1 MGHKNFCRDE
11 GESSLSSGDGNFYTK
26 FRNEIAA
33 GGATD
38 EKQSQNSKATT
49 ATTAIIVVGL
59 LAWLGIKNP
68 WSLVFV
74 AGLIVSVFLHEL
86 GHYLTARRSGMKVT
100 QFYMGMGPRIFSF
113 QRGEVEFGLRALPV
127 GAFVRIVGMNNLDDC
142 DPEDEPRTYRQQSY
156 PKRMLVITAG
166 SLMHLLIAVVL
177 FVGIYATAG
186 RFGDTGN
193 LLIVG
198 SPAIDS
204 PAEKI
209 GLREG
214 DQILAINETAVNSR
228 YELIVAIVANKP
240 GDSVDV
246 KFSRDGQQIVEQAV
260 LATNPANPDVAF
272 LGVSSD
278 SYAYVRQNIFNAFG
292 YGLVDVV
299 KTARDSV
306 SGLFVVLNPANIV
319 SNVVADEP
327 DMMTRPTTVV
337 GASQVGGEIGR
348 SEGIKGV
355 LMLLASVN
363 IFVGVFNMLPLLPFD
378 GGHAAIATYERLRSR
393 RGKVYRAD
401 VGKMI
406 PVATTVVVLLVM
418 LMFAGLYLDI
428 TSPLG

>member
-38 EKQSQNSKATT
+38 EKQSQNNKATT
-49 ATTAIIVVGL
+49 ATTAIIVVAL

-113 QRGEVEFGLRALPV
+113 RRGEVEFGLRALPV

-142 DPEDEPRTYRQQSY
+142 DPKDEPRTYRQQSY

-193 LLIVG
+193 LLIVAP
-198 SPAIDS
+198 PAIDS

-246 KFSRDGQQIVEQAV
+246 KFLRDGQQIVEQAV
-260 LATNPANPDVAF
+260 LATNPANPEVAF

-299 KTARDSV
+299 KTAKDSV

-348 SEGIKGV
+348 SEGFKGV
-355 LMLLASVN
+355 LMLLAGVN

>member
-1 MGHKNFCRDE
+1 M
-11 GESSLSSGDGNFYTK
+11 SSSDGKFYTK

-38 EKQSQNSKATT
+38 TQQNQNNKLTSAVT
-49 ATTAIIVVGL
+49 ALIVFGL
-59 LAWLGIKNP
+59 LAWLGVKNP

-74 AGLIVSVFLHEL
+74 AGLIVSVFLHEV
-86 GHYLTARRSGMKVT
+86 GHFWTARRSGMKVT

-127 GAFVRIVGMNNLDDC
+127 GAFVRIVGMNNLDEC
-142 DPEDEPRTYRQQSY
+142 APEDEPRTYRHQSY

-166 SLMHLLIAVVL
+166 SLMHMIIAIVL
-177 FVGIYATAG
+177 FVGVYATAG
-186 RFGDTGN
+186 RFGDTGK
-193 LLIVG
+193 LLIYG
-198 SPAIDS
+198 APAVDS

-209 GLREG
+209 GLRNG
-214 DQILAINETAVNSR
+214 DQILTVGESKITSR
-228 YELIVAIVANKP
+228 RELILAIVANKP
-240 GDSVDV
+240 GDTVELR
-246 KFSRDGQQIVEQAV
+246 FLRDGQQQIEQVV
-260 LATNPANPDVAF
+260 LASNPANSELAF

-278 SYAYVRQNIFNAFG
+278 SYAYVQHNVFSAVGF
-292 YGLVDVV
+292 GLVDVV
-299 KTARDSV
+299 TTARDSV
-306 SGLFVVLNPANIV
+306 GGLFVVLNPSNIF

-327 DMMTRPTTVV
+327 DIMTRPTTVV
-337 GASQVGGEIGR
+337 GASQFGGEIGR

-393 RGKVYRAD
+393 RGRIYRAD

>member
-1 MGHKNFCRDE
+1 M
-11 GESSLSSGDGNFYTK
+11 SSSDGNFYTK

-38 EKQSQNSKATT
+38 TQQNQNNKLTSAVT
-49 ATTAIIVVGL
+49 ALIVFGL
-59 LAWLGIKNP
+59 LAWLGVKNP

-74 AGLIVSVFLHEL
+74 AGLIVSVFLHEV
-86 GHYLTARRSGMKVT
+86 GHFWTARRSGMKVT

-127 GAFVRIVGMNNLDDC
+127 GAFVRIVGMNNLDEC
-142 DPEDEPRTYRQQSY
+142 APEDEPRTYRHQSY

-166 SLMHLLIAVVL
+166 SLMHMIIAIVL
-177 FVGIYATAG
+177 FVGVYATAG
-186 RFGDTGN
+186 RFGDTGK
-193 LLIVG
+193 LLIYG
-198 SPAIDS
+198 APAVDS
-204 PAEKI
+204 PAERI
-209 GLREG
+209 GLRNG
-214 DQILAINETAVNSR
+214 DQILAVGESKITSR
-228 YELIVAIVANKP
+228 RELILAIVANKP
-240 GDSVDV
+240 GDTVELR
-246 KFSRDGQQIVEQAV
+246 FLRDGQQQIEQVV
-260 LATNPANPDVAF
+260 LASNPANSELAF

-278 SYAYVRQNIFNAFG
+278 SYAYVQHNVFSAVGF
-292 YGLVDVV
+292 GLVDVV
-299 KTARDSV
+299 TTARDSV
-306 SGLFVVLNPANIV
+306 GGLFVVLNPSNIF

-327 DMMTRPTTVV
+327 DIMTRPTTVV
-337 GASQVGGEIGR
+337 GASQFGGEIGR

-393 RGKVYRAD
+393 RGRVYRAD

-428 TSPLG
+428 PSPHV

>member
-1 MGHKNFCRDE
+1 M
-11 GESSLSSGDGNFYTK
+11 SSFYTK
-26 FRNEIAA
+26 FRDEIAA

-38 EKQSQNSKATT
+38 NQSEQKNNSATT
-49 ATTAIIVVGL
+49 FVTSAIVLGL
-59 LAWLGIKNP
+59 LVWLGVKNP

-74 AGLIVSVFLHEL
+74 SGLIVSVFLHEV
-86 GHYLTARRSGMKVT
+86 GHFVTARRSGMKVT
-100 QFYMGMGPRIFSF
+100 QFYMGMGPRVFSF

-127 GAFVRIVGMNNLDDC
+127 GAFVRIVGMNNLDEC
-142 DPEDEPRTYRQQSY
+142 DPQDEPRTYRQQSY

-166 SLMHLLIAVVL
+166 SLMHLLIAIVL
-177 FVGIYATAG
+177 FVGIYSTAG
-186 RFGDTGN
+186 RYGDTGE
-193 LLIVG
+193 LLIYG
-198 SPAIDS
+198 APAVDS

-214 DQILAINETAVNSR
+214 DQILAVDNQKIGSR
-228 YELIVAIVANKP
+228 RELINAIVANKP
-240 GDSVDV
+240 GDTVSVQYL
-246 KFSRDGQQIVEQAV
+246 REGQSQIEQVV
-260 LATNPANPDVAF
+260 LAANPANPQVAF
-272 LGVSSD
+272 LGVASD
-278 SYAYVRQNIFNAFG
+278 SYRYVRQNVFNSVRF
-292 YGLVDVV
+292 GLVDVAR
-299 KTARDSV
+299 TARDSV
-306 SGLFVVLNPANIV
+306 GGLFVVLNPKNIF

-348 SEGIKGV
+348 SDGLKGV
-355 LMLLASVN
+355 LILLATVN
-363 IFVGVFNMLPLLPFD
+363 IFVGIFNLVPLLPFD

>member
-1 MGHKNFCRDE
+1 M
-11 GESSLSSGDGNFYTK
+11 SSGDGNFYTK

-38 EKQSQNSKATT
+38 EKQSQNNKATT
-49 ATTAIIVVGL
+49 ATTAIIVVAL

-113 QRGEVEFGLRALPV
+113 RRGEVEFGLRALPV

-142 DPEDEPRTYRQQSY
+142 DPKDEPRTYRQQSY

-193 LLIVG
+193 LLIVAP
-198 SPAIDS
+198 PAIDS

-240 GDSVDV
+240 GESVDV
-246 KFSRDGQQIVEQAV
+246 KFLRDGQQIVEQAV
-260 LATNPANPDVAF
+260 LATNPANPEVAF

-299 KTARDSV
+299 KTAKDSV

-348 SEGIKGV
+348 SEGFKGV
-355 LMLLASVN
+355 LMLLAGVN

>member
-1 MGHKNFCRDE
+1 M
-11 GESSLSSGDGNFYTK
+11 SSRDGNFYTK

-33 GGATD
+33 GGAT
-38 EKQSQNSKATT
+38 EASQNQNNKFTT
-49 ATTAIIVVGL
+49 AATSIIVIGL
-59 LAWLGIKNP
+59 LTWLGVKNP

-74 AGLIVSVFLHEL
+74 SGLIVSVFLHEV
-86 GHYLTARRSGMKVT
+86 GHYWTARRSGMKVT

-113 QRGEVEFGLRALPV
+113 QRGETEVGLRALPV
-127 GAFVRIVGMNNLDDC
+127 GAFVRIVGMNNLDEC
-142 DPEDEPRTYRQQSY
+142 DPEDEPRTYRHQSY

-166 SLMHLLIAVVL
+166 SLMHMIIAIVL
-177 FVGIYATAG
+177 FVGVYATAG
-186 RFGDTGN
+186 RFGDTGK
-193 LLIVG
+193 LLIYG
-198 SPAIDS
+198 APAVDS

-209 GLREG
+209 GLRDG
-214 DQILAINETAVNSR
+214 DQILAVGDSKITSR
-228 YELIVAIVANKP
+228 RELILAILANKP
-240 GDSVDV
+240 GDTVEITI
-246 KFSRDGQQIVEQAV
+246 FRDGQKQIEQVV
-260 LATNPANPDVAF
+260 LANNPANPDLAF

-278 SYAYVRQNIFNAFG
+278 SYAYVRQNVLNALG
-292 YGLVDVV
+292 LGLVDVV
-299 KTARDSV
+299 TTARDSV
-306 SGLFVVLNPANIV
+306 GGLFVVLNPSNV
-319 SNVVADEP
+319 FSNVVADEP

-337 GASQVGGEIGR
+337 GASQFGGEIGR

-393 RGKVYRAD
+393 RGNVYRAD

-406 PVATTVVVLLVM
+406 PVATTVVVLLVT

>member
-1 MGHKNFCRDE
+1 M
-11 GESSLSSGDGNFYTK
+11 SSQDSNFYTK

-38 EKQSQNSKATT
+38 EKQNKNNKLT
-49 ATTAIIVVGL
+49 ALVTSIVVVGL
-59 LAWLGIKNP
+59 LAWLGVKNP

-74 AGLIVSVFLHEL
+74 AGLIVSVFLHEV
-86 GHYLTARRSGMKVT
+86 GHFLTARRSGMKVT
-100 QFYMGMGPRIFSF
+100 QFYMGMGPKVFSF

-142 DPEDEPRTYRQQSY
+142 APEDEPRTYRQQSY
-156 PKRMLVITAG
+156 PARMLVITAG
-166 SLMHLLIAVVL
+166 SLMHLIIAIVL
-177 FVGIYATAG
+177 FFGIYSTAG
-186 RFGDTGN
+186 RFGDTGE
-193 LLIVG
+193 LLIYG
-198 SPAIDS
+198 APAVDS

-209 GLREG
+209 GLRDG
-214 DQILAINETAVNSR
+214 DQILAVGESKITSR
-228 YELIVAIVANKP
+228 RELILAIVANQP
-240 GDSVDV
+240 GDTVEIRIL
-246 KFSRDGQQIVEQAV
+246 RDGQEQTKQVV
-260 LATNPANPDVAF
+260 LANNPANSDLAF

-278 SYAYVRQNIFNAFG
+278 SYAYVRQNVFNAVRL
-292 YGLVDVV
+292 GLVDAV
-299 KTARDSV
+299 KTVRDSV
-306 SGLFVVLNPANIV
+306 GGLFVVLNPANIF

-337 GASQVGGEIGR
+337 GASQFGGEIGR

-363 IFVGVFNMLPLLPFD
+363 IFVGVFNMVPLLPFD
-378 GGHAAIATYERLRSR
+378 GGHAAIATYERFRSR
-393 RGKVYRAD
+393 RGRVYRAD

>member
-1 MGHKNFCRDE
+1 M
-11 GESSLSSGDGNFYTK
+11 SSFYTK
-26 FRNEIAA
+26 FRDEIAA

-38 EKQSQNSKATT
+38 NQSEQKNNSATT
-49 ATTAIIVVGL
+49 FVTSAVVLGL
-59 LAWLGIKNP
+59 LIWLGVKNP

-74 AGLIVSVFLHEL
+74 VGLIVSVFLHEV
-86 GHYLTARRSGMKVT
+86 GHFVTARRSGMKVT
-100 QFYMGMGPRIFSF
+100 QFYMGMGPRVFSF

-127 GAFVRIVGMNNLDDC
+127 GAFVRIVGMNNLDEC
-142 DPEDEPRTYRQQSY
+142 DPQDEPRTYRQQSY

-166 SLMHLLIAVVL
+166 SLMHLLIAIVL
-177 FVGIYATAG
+177 FVGIYSTAG
-186 RFGDTGN
+186 RYGDTGE
-193 LLIVG
+193 LLIYG
-198 SPAIDS
+198 APAVDS

-214 DQILAINETAVNSR
+214 DQILAVDNQKIGSR
-228 YELIVAIVANKP
+228 RELIIAIVANKP
-240 GDSVDV
+240 GDTVSVQYL
-246 KFSRDGQQIVEQAV
+246 REGQSQIEQVV
-260 LATNPANPDVAF
+260 LAANPANPEVAF
-272 LGVSSD
+272 LGVASD
-278 SYAYVRQNIFNAFG
+278 SYRYVRQNVFNSVRF
-292 YGLVDVV
+292 GLVDVAR
-299 KTARDSV
+299 TARDSV
-306 SGLFVVLNPANIV
+306 GGLFVVLNPKNIF

-348 SEGIKGV
+348 SDGLKGV
-355 LMLLASVN
+355 LILLATVN
-363 IFVGVFNMLPLLPFD
+363 IFVGIFNLVPLLPFD

>member
-1 MGHKNFCRDE
+1 M
-11 GESSLSSGDGNFYTK
+11 SSFYTK
-26 FRNEIAA
+26 FRDEIAA

-38 EKQSQNSKATT
+38 NQSEQKNNSATT
-49 ATTAIIVVGL
+49 FVTSAVVLGL
-59 LAWLGIKNP
+59 LVWLGVKNP

-74 AGLIVSVFLHEL
+74 VGLIVSVFLHEV
-86 GHYLTARRSGMKVT
+86 GHFVTARRSGMKVT
-100 QFYMGMGPRIFSF
+100 QFYMGMGPRVFSF

-127 GAFVRIVGMNNLDDC
+127 GAFVRIVGMNNLDEC
-142 DPEDEPRTYRQQSY
+142 DPQDEPRTYRQQSY

-166 SLMHLLIAVVL
+166 SLMHLLIAIVL
-177 FVGIYATAG
+177 FIGIYSTAG
-186 RFGDTGN
+186 RYGDTGE
-193 LLIVG
+193 LLIYG
-198 SPAIDS
+198 APAVDS

-214 DQILAINETAVNSR
+214 DQILAVDNQKIGSR
-228 YELIVAIVANKP
+228 RELINAIVANKP
-240 GDSVDV
+240 GDTVSVQYL
-246 KFSRDGQQIVEQAV
+246 REGQSQIEQVV
-260 LATNPANPDVAF
+260 LAANPANPQVAF
-272 LGVSSD
+272 LGVASD
-278 SYAYVRQNIFNAFG
+278 SYRYVRQNVFNSVRF
-292 YGLVDVV
+292 GLVDVAR
-299 KTARDSV
+299 TARDSV
-306 SGLFVVLNPANIV
+306 GGLFVVLNPKNIF

-348 SEGIKGV
+348 SDGLKGV
-355 LMLLASVN
+355 LILLATVN
-363 IFVGVFNMLPLLPFD
+363 IFVGIFNLVPLLPFD

>member
-1 MGHKNFCRDE
+1 M
-11 GESSLSSGDGNFYTK
+11 SSFYTK
-26 FRNEIAA
+26 FRDEIAA

-38 EKQSQNSKATT
+38 NQSEQKNNSATT
-49 ATTAIIVVGL
+49 FVTSAVVLGL
-59 LAWLGIKNP
+59 LIWLGVKNP

-74 AGLIVSVFLHEL
+74 VGLIVSVFLHEV
-86 GHYLTARRSGMKVT
+86 GHFVTARRSGMKVT
-100 QFYMGMGPRIFSF
+100 QFYMGMGPRVFSL

-127 GAFVRIVGMNNLDDC
+127 GAFVRIVGMNNLDEC
-142 DPEDEPRTYRQQSY
+142 DPQDEPRTYRQQSY
-156 PKRMLVITAG
+156 PKRLLVITAG
-166 SLMHLLIAVVL
+166 SLMHLLIAIVL
-177 FVGIYATAG
+177 FVGIYSTAG
-186 RFGDTGN
+186 RYGDTGE
-193 LLIVG
+193 LLIYG
-198 SPAIDS
+198 APAVDS

-214 DQILAINETAVNSR
+214 DQILAVDNQKIGSR
-228 YELIVAIVANKP
+228 RELINAIVANKP
-240 GDSVDV
+240 GDTVSVQYL
-246 KFSRDGQQIVEQAV
+246 REGQSQIEQVV
-260 LATNPANPDVAF
+260 LAANPANPQVAF
-272 LGVSSD
+272 LGVASD
-278 SYAYVRQNIFNAFG
+278 SYRYVRQNVFNSVRF
-292 YGLVDVV
+292 GLVDVAR
-299 KTARDSV
+299 TARDSV
-306 SGLFVVLNPANIV
+306 GGLFVVLNPKNIF

-348 SEGIKGV
+348 SDGLKGV
-355 LMLLASVN
+355 LILLATVN
-363 IFVGVFNMLPLLPFD
+363 IFVGIFNLVPLLPFD

>member
-1 MGHKNFCRDE
+1 M
-11 GESSLSSGDGNFYTK
+11 SSFYTK
-26 FRNEIAA
+26 FRDEIAA

-38 EKQSQNSKATT
+38 NQSEQKNNSATT
-49 ATTAIIVVGL
+49 FVTSAVVLGL
-59 LAWLGIKNP
+59 LVWLGVKNP

-74 AGLIVSVFLHEL
+74 VGLIVSVFLHEV
-86 GHYLTARRSGMKVT
+86 GHFVTARRSGMKVT
-100 QFYMGMGPRIFSF
+100 QFYMGMGPRVFSF

-127 GAFVRIVGMNNLDDC
+127 GAFVRIVGMNNLDEC
-142 DPEDEPRTYRQQSY
+142 DPQDEPRTYRQQSY

-166 SLMHLLIAVVL
+166 SLMHLLIAIVL
-177 FVGIYATAG
+177 FVGIYSTAG
-186 RFGDTGN
+186 RYGDTGE
-193 LLIVG
+193 LLIYG
-198 SPAIDS
+198 APAVDS

-214 DQILAINETAVNSR
+214 DQILAVDNQKIGSR
-228 YELIVAIVANKP
+228 RELINAIVANKP
-240 GDSVDV
+240 GDTVLV
-246 KFSRDGQQIVEQAV
+246 QYLREGQSQIEQVV
-260 LATNPANPDVAF
+260 LAANPANPQVAF
-272 LGVSSD
+272 LGVASD
-278 SYAYVRQNIFNAFG
+278 SYRYVRQNVFNSVRF
-292 YGLVDVV
+292 GLVDVAR
-299 KTARDSV
+299 TARDSV
-306 SGLFVVLNPANIV
+306 GGLFVVLNPKNIF

-348 SEGIKGV
+348 SDGLKGV
-355 LMLLASVN
+355 LILLATVN
-363 IFVGVFNMLPLLPFD
+363 IFVGIFNLVPLLPFD

>member
-1 MGHKNFCRDE
+1 M
-11 GESSLSSGDGNFYTK
+11 SSQDSNFYTK

-38 EKQSQNSKATT
+38 EKLNKNNKL
-49 ATTAIIVVGL
+49 TTAITSIVVVGL
-59 LAWLGIKNP
+59 LVWLGVKNP

-74 AGLIVSVFLHEL
+74 AGLIVSVFLHEV
-86 GHYLTARRSGMKVT
+86 GHFLTARRSGMKVT
-100 QFYMGMGPRIFSF
+100 QFYMGMGPKVFSF

-127 GAFVRIVGMNNLDDC
+127 GAFVRIVGMNNLDEC
-142 DPEDEPRTYRQQSY
+142 APEDEPRTYRQQSY

-166 SLMHLLIAVVL
+166 SLMHLLIAIVL
-177 FVGIYATAG
+177 FVGIYSTAG
-186 RFGDTGN
+186 RFGDMGE
-193 LLIVG
+193 LLIYG
-198 SPAIDS
+198 APAIDS

-209 GLREG
+209 GLRDG
-214 DQILAINETAVNSR
+214 DQILAVGESKITSR
-228 YELIVAIVANKP
+228 RELILAIVANQP
-240 GDSVDV
+240 GDTVEIRIL
-246 KFSRDGQQIVEQAV
+246 RDGQEQIEQVV
-260 LATNPANPDVAF
+260 LASNPANSDLAF

-278 SYAYVRQNIFNAFG
+278 SYAYVRQNVFNAVRLG
-292 YGLVDVV
+292 VVDAV
-299 KTARDSV
+299 KTVRDSV
-306 SGLFVVLNPANIV
+306 GGLFVVLNPANIF

-337 GASQVGGEIGR
+337 GASQFGGEIGR

-363 IFVGVFNMLPLLPFD
+363 IFVGVFNMVPLLPFD

-393 RGKVYRAD
+393 RGRVYRAD

>member
-1 MGHKNFCRDE
+1 M
-11 GESSLSSGDGNFYTK
+11 SSSDGNFYTK

-38 EKQSQNSKATT
+38 TQQNQNNKLTSAVT
-49 ATTAIIVVGL
+49 ALIVFGL
-59 LAWLGIKNP
+59 LAWLGVKNP

-74 AGLIVSVFLHEL
+74 AGLIVSVFLHEV
-86 GHYLTARRSGMKVT
+86 GHFWTARRSGMKVT

-127 GAFVRIVGMNNLDDC
+127 GAFVRIVGMNNLDEC
-142 DPEDEPRTYRQQSY
+142 APEDEPRTYRHQSY

-166 SLMHLLIAVVL
+166 SLMHMIIAIVL
-177 FVGIYATAG
+177 FVGVYATAG
-186 RFGDTGN
+186 RFGDTGK
-193 LLIVG
+193 LLIYG
-198 SPAIDS
+198 APAVDS

-209 GLREG
+209 GLRNG
-214 DQILAINETAVNSR
+214 DQILAVGESKITSR
-228 YELIVAIVANKP
+228 RELILAIVANKP
-240 GDSVDV
+240 GDTVELR
-246 KFSRDGQQIVEQAV
+246 FLRDGQQQIEQVV
-260 LATNPANPDVAF
+260 LASNPANSELAF

-278 SYAYVRQNIFNAFG
+278 SYAYVQHNVFSAVGF
-292 YGLVDVV
+292 GLVDVV
-299 KTARDSV
+299 TTARDSV
-306 SGLFVVLNPANIV
+306 GGLFVVLNPSNIF

-327 DMMTRPTTVV
+327 DIMTRPTTVV
-337 GASQVGGEIGR
+337 GASQFGGEIGR

-393 RGKVYRAD
+393 RGRIYRAD

-406 PVATTVVVLLVM
+406 PVATTVVVLIVM

>member
-1 MGHKNFCRDE
+1 
-11 GESSLSSGDGNFYTK
+11 
-26 FRNEIAA
+26 
-33 GGATD
+33 
-38 EKQSQNSKATT
+38 
-49 ATTAIIVVGL
+49 
-59 LAWLGIKNP
+59 
-68 WSLVFV
+68 
-74 AGLIVSVFLHEL
+74 
-86 GHYLTARRSGMKVT
+86 MKVT

-127 GAFVRIVGMNNLDDC
+127 GAFVRIVGMNNLDEC
-142 DPEDEPRTYRQQSY
+142 DPEDEPRTYRHQSY

-166 SLMHLLIAVVL
+166 SLMHVIIAVVL
-177 FVGIYATAG
+177 FVGVYATAG
-186 RFGDTGN
+186 RFGDTGK
-193 LLIVG
+193 LLIYG
-198 SPAIDS
+198 PPAVDS

-209 GLREG
+209 GLRDG
-214 DQILAINETAVNSR
+214 DQILAVGESKITTR
-228 YELIVAIVANKP
+228 RELILAIVANKP
-240 GDSVDV
+240 GDTVEISIL
-246 KFSRDGQQIVEQAV
+246 RDGQERIERVV
-260 LATNPANPDVAF
+260 LANSPANSELAF

-278 SYAYVRQNIFNAFG
+278 SYAYVQHNVFSAVGF
-292 YGLVDVV
+292 GLVDVV

-306 SGLFVVLNPANIV
+306 GGLFVVLNPSNIF

-327 DMMTRPTTVV
+327 DIMTRPTTVV
-337 GASQVGGEIGR
+337 GASQFGGEIGR

-393 RGKVYRAD
+393 RGRVYRAD

>member
-1 MGHKNFCRDE
+1 M
-11 GESSLSSGDGNFYTK
+11 SSQDGNFYTK

-38 EKQSQNSKATT
+38 EKQNKNHKL
-49 ATTAIIVVGL
+49 TTAITSIVIVGL
-59 LAWLGIKNP
+59 LVWLGVKNP

-74 AGLIVSVFLHEL
+74 AGLIVSVFLHEA
-86 GHYLTARRSGMKVT
+86 GHFLTARRSGMKVT
-100 QFYMGMGPRIFSF
+100 QFYMGMGPKVFSF

-127 GAFVRIVGMNNLDDC
+127 GAFVRIVGMNNLDEC
-142 DPEDEPRTYRQQSY
+142 APEDEPRTYRQQSY

-166 SLMHLLIAVVL
+166 SLMHLLIAIVL
-177 FVGIYATAG
+177 FVGIYSTAG
-186 RFGDTGN
+186 RFGDTGE
-193 LLIVG
+193 LLIYG
-198 SPAIDS
+198 APAIDS

-209 GLREG
+209 GLRDG
-214 DQILAINETAVNSR
+214 DQILAVGESKITSR
-228 YELIVAIVANKP
+228 RELILAIVANQP
-240 GDSVDV
+240 GDTVEIRIL
-246 KFSRDGQQIVEQAV
+246 RDGQEQIEQVV
-260 LATNPANPDVAF
+260 LASNPANSDLAF

-278 SYAYVRQNIFNAFG
+278 SYAYVRQNAFNAVRLG
-292 YGLVDVV
+292 VVDAV
-299 KTARDSV
+299 KTIRDSV
-306 SGLFVVLNPANIV
+306 GGLFVVLNPANIF

-337 GASQVGGEIGR
+337 GASQFGGEIGR

-363 IFVGVFNMLPLLPFD
+363 IFVGVFNMVPLLPFD
-378 GGHAAIATYERLRSR
+378 GGHAAIATYERFRSR
-393 RGKVYRAD
+393 RGRVYRAD

>member
-1 MGHKNFCRDE
+1 M
-11 GESSLSSGDGNFYTK
+11 SSQDSNFYTK

-38 EKQSQNSKATT
+38 EKLNKNNKL
-49 ATTAIIVVGL
+49 TTAITSIVVVGL
-59 LAWLGIKNP
+59 LVWLGVKNP

-74 AGLIVSVFLHEL
+74 AGLIVSVFLHEV
-86 GHYLTARRSGMKVT
+86 GHFLTARRSGMKVT
-100 QFYMGMGPRIFSF
+100 QFYMGMGPKVFSF

-127 GAFVRIVGMNNLDDC
+127 GAFVRIVGMNNLDEC
-142 DPEDEPRTYRQQSY
+142 APEDEPRTYRQQSY

-166 SLMHLLIAVVL
+166 SLMHLRIAIVL
-177 FVGIYATAG
+177 FVGVYSTAG
-186 RFGDTGN
+186 RFGDTGE
-193 LLIVG
+193 LLIYG
-198 SPAIDS
+198 APAIDS

-209 GLREG
+209 GLRDG
-214 DQILAINETAVNSR
+214 DQILAVGESKITSR
-228 YELIVAIVANKP
+228 RELILAIVANQP
-240 GDSVDV
+240 GDTVEIRIL
-246 KFSRDGQQIVEQAV
+246 RDGQEQIEQVV
-260 LATNPANPDVAF
+260 LASNPANSDLAF

-278 SYAYVRQNIFNAFG
+278 SYAYVRQNVFNAVRLG
-292 YGLVDVV
+292 VVDAV
-299 KTARDSV
+299 KTVRDSV
-306 SGLFVVLNPANIV
+306 GGLFVVLNPANIF

-337 GASQVGGEIGR
+337 GASQFGGEIGR

-363 IFVGVFNMLPLLPFD
+363 IFVGVFNMVPLLPFD

-393 RGKVYRAD
+393 RGRVYRAD

>member
-1 MGHKNFCRDE
+1 M
-11 GESSLSSGDGNFYTK
+11 SSGDGNFYTK

-38 EKQSQNSKATT
+38 EKQSQNNKATT
-49 ATTAIIVVGL
+49 ATTAIIVVAL

-113 QRGEVEFGLRALPV
+113 RRGEVEFGLRALPV

-142 DPEDEPRTYRQQSY
+142 DPKDEPRTYRQQSY

-193 LLIVG
+193 LLIVAP
-198 SPAIDS
+198 PAIDS

-246 KFSRDGQQIVEQAV
+246 KFLRDGQQIVEQAV
-260 LATNPANPDVAF
+260 LATNPANPEVAF

-299 KTARDSV
+299 KTAKDSV

>member
-1 MGHKNFCRDE
+1 M
-11 GESSLSSGDGNFYTK
+11 SSGDGNFYTK

-38 EKQSQNSKATT
+38 EKQSQNNKATT
-49 ATTAIIVVGL
+49 ATTAIIVVAL

-113 QRGEVEFGLRALPV
+113 RRGEVEFGLRALPV

-142 DPEDEPRTYRQQSY
+142 DPKDEPRTYRQQSY

-193 LLIVG
+193 LLIVAP
-198 SPAIDS
+198 PAIDS

-214 DQILAINETAVNSR
+214 DQILAINDTAVNSR

-240 GDSVDV
+240 GESVVV
-246 KFSRDGQQIVEQAV
+246 KFLRDGQQIVEQAV
-260 LATNPANPDVAF
+260 LATNPANPEVAF

-299 KTARDSV
+299 KTAKDSV

-348 SEGIKGV
+348 SEGFKGV

>member
-1 MGHKNFCRDE
+1 M
-11 GESSLSSGDGNFYTK
+11 SSQDSNFYTK

-38 EKQSQNSKATT
+38 EKLNKNNKL
-49 ATTAIIVVGL
+49 TTAITSIVVVGL
-59 LAWLGIKNP
+59 LVWLGVKNP

-74 AGLIVSVFLHEL
+74 AGLIVSVFLHEV
-86 GHYLTARRSGMKVT
+86 GHFLTARRSGMKVT
-100 QFYMGMGPRIFSF
+100 QFYMGMGPKVFSF

-127 GAFVRIVGMNNLDDC
+127 GAFVRIVGMNNLDEC
-142 DPEDEPRTYRQQSY
+142 APEDEPRTYRQQSY

-166 SLMHLLIAVVL
+166 SLMHLLIAIVL
-177 FVGIYATAG
+177 FVGVYSTAG
-186 RFGDTGN
+186 RFGDTGE
-193 LLIVG
+193 LLIYG
-198 SPAIDS
+198 APAIDS

-209 GLREG
+209 GLRDG
-214 DQILAINETAVNSR
+214 DQILAVGESKITSR
-228 YELIVAIVANKP
+228 RELILAIVANQP
-240 GDSVDV
+240 GDTVEIRIL
-246 KFSRDGQQIVEQAV
+246 RDGQEQIEQVV
-260 LATNPANPDVAF
+260 LASNPANSDLAF

-278 SYAYVRQNIFNAFG
+278 SYAYVRQNVFNAVRLG
-292 YGLVDVV
+292 VVDAV
-299 KTARDSV
+299 KTVRDSV
-306 SGLFVVLNPANIV
+306 GGLFVVLNPANIF

-337 GASQVGGEIGR
+337 GASQFGGEIGR

-363 IFVGVFNMLPLLPFD
+363 IFVGVFNMVPLLPFD

-393 RGKVYRAD
+393 RGRVYRAD

>member
-1 MGHKNFCRDE
+1 M
-11 GESSLSSGDGNFYTK
+11 K

-38 EKQSQNSKATT
+38 EKQNKNNKLT
-49 ATTAIIVVGL
+49 ALVTSIVVVGL
-59 LAWLGIKNP
+59 LAWLGVKNP

-74 AGLIVSVFLHEL
+74 AGLIVSVFLHEV
-86 GHYLTARRSGMKVT
+86 GHFLTARRSGMKVT
-100 QFYMGMGPRIFSF
+100 QFYMGMGPKVFSF

-142 DPEDEPRTYRQQSY
+142 APEDEPRTYRQQSY
-156 PKRMLVITAG
+156 PARMLVITAG
-166 SLMHLLIAVVL
+166 SLMHLIIAIVL
-177 FVGIYATAG
+177 FFGIYSTAG
-186 RFGDTGN
+186 RFGDTGE
-193 LLIVG
+193 LLIYG
-198 SPAIDS
+198 APAVDS

-209 GLREG
+209 GLRDG
-214 DQILAINETAVNSR
+214 DQILAVGESKITSR
-228 YELIVAIVANKP
+228 RELILAIVANQP
-240 GDSVDV
+240 GDTVEIRIL
-246 KFSRDGQQIVEQAV
+246 RDGQEQTKQVV
-260 LATNPANPDVAF
+260 LANNPANSDLAF

-278 SYAYVRQNIFNAFG
+278 SYAYVRQNVFNAVRL
-292 YGLVDVV
+292 GLVDAV
-299 KTARDSV
+299 KTVRDSV
-306 SGLFVVLNPANIV
+306 GGLFVVLNPANIF

-337 GASQVGGEIGR
+337 GASQFGGEIGR

-363 IFVGVFNMLPLLPFD
+363 IFVGVFNMVPLLPFD
-378 GGHAAIATYERLRSR
+378 GGHAAIATYERFRSR
-393 RGKVYRAD
+393 RGRVYRAD

>member
-1 MGHKNFCRDE
+1 M
-11 GESSLSSGDGNFYTK
+11 SSSDGNFYTK

-38 EKQSQNSKATT
+38 TQQNQNNKLTSAVT
-49 ATTAIIVVGL
+49 ALIVFGL
-59 LAWLGIKNP
+59 LAWLGVKNP

-74 AGLIVSVFLHEL
+74 AGLIVSVFLHEV
-86 GHYLTARRSGMKVT
+86 GHFWTARRSGMKVT

-127 GAFVRIVGMNNLDDC
+127 GAFVRIVGMNNLDEC
-142 DPEDEPRTYRQQSY
+142 APEDEPRTYRHQSY

-166 SLMHLLIAVVL
+166 SLMHMIIAIVL
-177 FVGIYATAG
+177 FVGVYATAG
-186 RFGDTGN
+186 RFGDTGK
-193 LLIVG
+193 LLIYG
-198 SPAIDS
+198 APAVDS
-204 PAEKI
+204 PAERI
-209 GLREG
+209 GLRNG
-214 DQILAINETAVNSR
+214 DQILAVGESKITSR
-228 YELIVAIVANKP
+228 RELILAIVANKP
-240 GDSVDV
+240 GDTVELR
-246 KFSRDGQQIVEQAV
+246 FLRDGQQQIKQVV
-260 LATNPANPDVAF
+260 LASNPANSELAF

-278 SYAYVRQNIFNAFG
+278 SYAYVQHNVFSAVGF
-292 YGLVDVV
+292 GLVDVV
-299 KTARDSV
+299 TTARDSV
-306 SGLFVVLNPANIV
+306 GGLFVVLNPSNIF

-327 DMMTRPTTVV
+327 DIMTRPTTVV
-337 GASQVGGEIGR
+337 GASQFGGEIGR

-355 LMLLASVN
+355 LMLLANVN

-393 RGKVYRAD
+393 RGRVYRAD

>member
-1 MGHKNFCRDE
+1 M
-11 GESSLSSGDGNFYTK
+11 SSGDGNFYTK

-38 EKQSQNSKATT
+38 EKQSQNNKATT
-49 ATTAIIVVGL
+49 ATTAIIVVAL

-113 QRGEVEFGLRALPV
+113 RRGEVEFGLRALPV

-142 DPEDEPRTYRQQSY
+142 DPKDEPRTYRQQSY

-193 LLIVG
+193 LLIVAP
-198 SPAIDS
+198 PAIDS

-214 DQILAINETAVNSR
+214 DQILAINDTAVNSR

-240 GDSVDV
+240 GESVVV
-246 KFSRDGQQIVEQAV
+246 KFLRDGQQIVEQAV
-260 LATNPANPDVAF
+260 LATNPANPEVAF

-299 KTARDSV
+299 KTAKDSV

-348 SEGIKGV
+348 SEGFKGV

-393 RGKVYRAD
+393 RG
-401 VGKMI
+401 
-406 PVATTVVVLLVM
+406 
-418 LMFAGLYLDI
+418 
-428 TSPLG
+428 

>member
-1 MGHKNFCRDE
+1 M
-11 GESSLSSGDGNFYTK
+11 SSFYTK
-26 FRNEIAA
+26 FRDEIAA

-38 EKQSQNSKATT
+38 NQSEQKNNSATT
-49 ATTAIIVVGL
+49 FITSAVVLGL
-59 LAWLGIKNP
+59 LAWLGVKNP

-74 AGLIVSVFLHEL
+74 AGLIVSVFLHEV
-86 GHYLTARRSGMKVT
+86 GHFVTARRSGMKVT
-100 QFYMGMGPRIFSF
+100 QFYMGMGPRVFSF

-127 GAFVRIVGMNNLDDC
+127 GAFVRIVGMNNLDEC
-142 DPEDEPRTYRQQSY
+142 DPQDEPRTYRQQSY

-166 SLMHLLIAVVL
+166 SLMHLLIAIVL

-186 RFGDTGN
+186 RYGDTGE
-193 LLIVG
+193 LFIYG
-198 SPAIDS
+198 APAADS

-214 DQILAINETAVNSR
+214 DQILAVDNQEISSR
-228 YELIVAIVANKP
+228 RELIVAIVANKP
-240 GDSVDV
+240 GDTVSVQYL
-246 KFSRDGQQIVEQAV
+246 RDGQSQIEQVV
-260 LATNPANPDVAF
+260 LAANPANPQVAF
-272 LGVSSD
+272 LGVASD
-278 SYAYVRQNIFNAFG
+278 SYRYVRQNVFNSVRF
-292 YGLVDVV
+292 GLVDVAR
-299 KTARDSV
+299 TARDSV
-306 SGLFVVLNPANIV
+306 GGLFVVLNPKNIF

-348 SEGIKGV
+348 SDGLKGV
-355 LMLLASVN
+355 LILLASVN
-363 IFVGVFNMLPLLPFD
+363 IFVGVFNLVPLLPFD

>member
-1 MGHKNFCRDE
+1 MSALDSN
-11 GESSLSSGDGNFYTK
+11 LYTK

-38 EKQSQNSKATT
+38 EHQGHNNKLTT
-49 ATTAIIVVGL
+49 VVTSIFVVGL
-59 LAWLGIKNP
+59 LAWLGVKNP

-74 AGLIVSVFLHEL
+74 VGLIASVFLHEL
-86 GHYLTARRSGMKVT
+86 GHFLTARRSGMKVT
-100 QFYMGMGPRIFSF
+100 QFYMGMGPRVFSF
-113 QRGEVEFGLRALPV
+113 QRGEVEFGLRALPI
-127 GAFVRIVGMNNLDDC
+127 GAFVRIVGMNNLDEC

-166 SLMHLLIAVVL
+166 SLMHLIIAVVL
-177 FVGIYATAG
+177 FIGIYATVG
-186 RFGDTGN
+186 RYGDTGE
-193 LLIVG
+193 LLIYG
-198 SPAIDS
+198 APAIDS

-214 DQILAINETAVNSR
+214 DQILAIDDTLISSR
-228 YELIVAIVANKP
+228 LELITVIVAKQP
-240 GDSVDV
+240 GDTVEV
-246 KFSRDGQQIVEQAV
+246 KFSRDGQERVEQVV
-260 LATNPANPDVAF
+260 LATNPANPEVAF

-278 SYAYVRQNIFNAFG
+278 SYAYVRQNAFDSVRF
-292 YGLVDVV
+292 GLVDVAT
-299 KTARDSV
+299 TARDSV
-306 SGLFVVLNPANIV
+306 SGLFVVLNPANIF
-319 SNVVADEP
+319 SNVLADEP
-327 DMMTRPTTVV
+327 DLMTRPTTVV

-348 SEGIKGV
+348 SEGLKGV

-363 IFVGVFNMLPLLPFD
+363 IFIGVFNMVPLLPFD
-378 GGHAAIATYERLRSR
+378 GGHAAIATYERLRSH
-393 RGKVYRAD
+393 RGRVYRAD

>member
-1 MGHKNFCRDE
+1 M
-11 GESSLSSGDGNFYTK
+11 SSFYTK
-26 FRNEIAA
+26 FRDEIAA

-38 EKQSQNSKATT
+38 NQSEQKNNSATT
-49 ATTAIIVVGL
+49 FVTSAVVLGL
-59 LAWLGIKNP
+59 LVWLGVKNP

-74 AGLIVSVFLHEL
+74 VGLIVSVFLHEV
-86 GHYLTARRSGMKVT
+86 GHFVTARRSGMKVT
-100 QFYMGMGPRIFSF
+100 QFYMGMGPRVFSF

-127 GAFVRIVGMNNLDDC
+127 GAFVRIVGMNNLDEC
-142 DPEDEPRTYRQQSY
+142 DPQDEPRTYRQQSY

-166 SLMHLLIAVVL
+166 SLMHLLIAIVL
-177 FVGIYATAG
+177 FVGIYSTAG
-186 RFGDTGN
+186 RYGDTGE
-193 LLIVG
+193 LLIYG
-198 SPAIDS
+198 APAVDS

-214 DQILAINETAVNSR
+214 DQILAVDNQKIGSR
-228 YELIVAIVANKP
+228 RELINAIVANKP
-240 GDSVDV
+240 GDIVSVQYL
-246 KFSRDGQQIVEQAV
+246 REGQSQIEQVV
-260 LATNPANPDVAF
+260 LAANPANPQVAF
-272 LGVSSD
+272 LGVASD
-278 SYAYVRQNIFNAFG
+278 SYRYVRQNVFNSVRF
-292 YGLVDVV
+292 GLVDVAR
-299 KTARDSV
+299 TARDSV
-306 SGLFVVLNPANIV
+306 GGLFVVLNPKNIF

-348 SEGIKGV
+348 SDGLKGV
-355 LMLLASVN
+355 LILLATVN
-363 IFVGVFNMLPLLPFD
+363 IFVGIFNLVPLLPFD

>member
-1 MGHKNFCRDE
+1 M
-11 GESSLSSGDGNFYTK
+11 SSRDGNFYTK

-38 EKQSQNSKATT
+38 TQQNQINKLTSVVTT
-49 ATTAIIVVGL
+49 LIVFGL
-59 LAWLGIKNP
+59 LAWLGVKNP

-74 AGLIVSVFLHEL
+74 AGLIVSVFLHEV
-86 GHYLTARRSGMKVT
+86 GHFWTARHSGMKVT
-100 QFYMGMGPRIFSF
+100 QFYMGMGPRVFSF

-127 GAFVRIVGMNNLDDC
+127 GAFVRIVGMNNLDEC
-142 DPEDEPRTYRQQSY
+142 DPEDEPRTYRHQSY

-166 SLMHLLIAVVL
+166 SLMHMIIAIVL
-177 FVGIYATAG
+177 FVGVYATAG
-186 RFGDTGN
+186 RFGDTGK
-193 LLIVG
+193 LLIYGAPAVG
-198 SPAIDS
+198 S

-209 GLREG
+209 GLRDG
-214 DQILAINETAVNSR
+214 DQILAVGESKIASR
-228 YELIVAIVANKP
+228 RELILAIVANKP
-240 GDSVDV
+240 GDTVQIRIM
-246 KFSRDGQQIVEQAV
+246 RDGQEQVEQVV
-260 LATNPANPDVAF
+260 LANNPANPDLAF

-278 SYAYVRQNIFNAFG
+278 SYAYVRHNVFSAVG
-292 YGLVDVV
+292 LGLVDVAT
-299 KTARDSV
+299 TARDSV
-306 SGLFVVLNPANIV
+306 GGLFVVLNPSNIL

-337 GASQVGGEIGR
+337 GASQFGGEIGR

-393 RGKVYRAD
+393 RGRVYRAD

>member
-1 MGHKNFCRDE
+1 M
-11 GESSLSSGDGNFYTK
+11 SSSDGNFYTK
-26 FRNEIAA
+26 FRNDVAA

-38 EKQSQNSKATT
+38 TQQNQNNKLTSAVT
-49 ATTAIIVVGL
+49 ALIVIGL
-59 LAWLGIKNP
+59 LAWLGVKNP

-74 AGLIVSVFLHEL
+74 AGLIVSVFLHEV
-86 GHYLTARRSGMKVT
+86 GHFWTARRSGMKVT

-127 GAFVRIVGMNNLDDC
+127 GAFVRIVGMNNLDEC
-142 DPEDEPRTYRQQSY
+142 APEDEPRTYRHQSY

-166 SLMHLLIAVVL
+166 SLMHMIIAIVL
-177 FVGIYATAG
+177 FVGVYATAG
-186 RFGDTGN
+186 RFGDTGK
-193 LLIVG
+193 LLIYG
-198 SPAIDS
+198 APAVDS

-209 GLREG
+209 GLRNG
-214 DQILAINETAVNSR
+214 DQILAVGESKITSR
-228 YELIVAIVANKP
+228 RELILAIVANKP
-240 GDSVDV
+240 GDTVELR
-246 KFSRDGQQIVEQAV
+246 FLRDGQQQIEQVV
-260 LATNPANPDVAF
+260 LASNPANSELAF

-278 SYAYVRQNIFNAFG
+278 SYAYVQHNVFSAVGF
-292 YGLVDVV
+292 GLVDVV
-299 KTARDSV
+299 TTARDSV
-306 SGLFVVLNPANIV
+306 GGLFVVLNPSNIF

-327 DMMTRPTTVV
+327 DIMTRPTTVV
-337 GASQVGGEIGR
+337 GASQFGGEIGR

-393 RGKVYRAD
+393 RGRIYRAD

>member
-393 RGKVYRAD
+393 RGKVYR

>member
-1 MGHKNFCRDE
+1 M
-11 GESSLSSGDGNFYTK
+11 SSFYTK
-26 FRNEIAA
+26 FRDEIAA

-38 EKQSQNSKATT
+38 NQSEQKNNSATT
-49 ATTAIIVVGL
+49 FVTSAVVLGL
-59 LAWLGIKNP
+59 LVWLGVKNP

-74 AGLIVSVFLHEL
+74 VGLIVSVFLHEV
-86 GHYLTARRSGMKVT
+86 GHFVTARRSGMKVT
-100 QFYMGMGPRIFSF
+100 QFYMGMGPRVFSF

-127 GAFVRIVGMNNLDDC
+127 GAFVRIVGMNNLDEC
-142 DPEDEPRTYRQQSY
+142 DPQDEPRTYRQQSY

-166 SLMHLLIAVVL
+166 SLMHLLIAIVL
-177 FVGIYATAG
+177 FVGIYSTAG
-186 RFGDTGN
+186 RYGDTGE
-193 LLIVG
+193 LLIYG
-198 SPAIDS
+198 APAVDS

-214 DQILAINETAVNSR
+214 DQILAVDNQKIGSR
-228 YELIVAIVANKP
+228 RELINAIVANKP
-240 GDSVDV
+240 GDTVSVQYL
-246 KFSRDGQQIVEQAV
+246 REGQSQIEQVV
-260 LATNPANPDVAF
+260 LAANPENPQVAF
-272 LGVSSD
+272 LGVASD
-278 SYAYVRQNIFNAFG
+278 SYRYVRQNVFNSVRF
-292 YGLVDVV
+292 GLVDVAR
-299 KTARDSV
+299 TARDSV
-306 SGLFVVLNPANIV
+306 GGLFVVLNPKNIF

-348 SEGIKGV
+348 SDGLKGV
-355 LMLLASVN
+355 LILLATVN
-363 IFVGVFNMLPLLPFD
+363 IFVGIFNLVPLLPFD

>member
-1 MGHKNFCRDE
+1 M
-11 GESSLSSGDGNFYTK
+11 SSFYTK
-26 FRNEIAA
+26 FRDEIAA

-38 EKQSQNSKATT
+38 NQSEQKNNSATT
-49 ATTAIIVVGL
+49 FVTSAVVLGL
-59 LAWLGIKNP
+59 LVWLGVKNP

-74 AGLIVSVFLHEL
+74 VGLIVSVFLHEV
-86 GHYLTARRSGMKVT
+86 GHFVTARRSGMKVT
-100 QFYMGMGPRIFSF
+100 QFYMGMGPRVFSF

-127 GAFVRIVGMNNLDDC
+127 GAFVRIVGMNNLDEC
-142 DPEDEPRTYRQQSY
+142 DPQDEPRTYRQQSY

-166 SLMHLLIAVVL
+166 SLMHLLIAIVL
-177 FVGIYATAG
+177 FVGIYSTAG
-186 RFGDTGN
+186 RYGDTGE
-193 LLIVG
+193 LLIYG
-198 SPAIDS
+198 APAVDS

-214 DQILAINETAVNSR
+214 DQILAVDNQKIGSR
-228 YELIVAIVANKP
+228 RELINAIVANKP
-240 GDSVDV
+240 GDTVSVQYL
-246 KFSRDGQQIVEQAV
+246 REGQSQIEQVV
-260 LATNPANPDVAF
+260 LAANPANPEVAF
-272 LGVSSD
+272 LGVASD
-278 SYAYVRQNIFNAFG
+278 SYRYVRQNVFNSVRF
-292 YGLVDVV
+292 GLVDVAR
-299 KTARDSV
+299 TARDSV
-306 SGLFVVLNPANIV
+306 GGLFVVLNPKNIF

-348 SEGIKGV
+348 SDGLKGV
-355 LMLLASVN
+355 LILLATVN
-363 IFVGVFNMLPLLPFD
+363 IFVGIFNLVPLLPFD

>member
-1 MGHKNFCRDE
+1 M
-11 GESSLSSGDGNFYTK
+11 SSSDGNFYTK

-38 EKQSQNSKATT
+38 TQQNQNNKLTSAVT
-49 ATTAIIVVGL
+49 ALIVFGL
-59 LAWLGIKNP
+59 LAWLGVKNP

-74 AGLIVSVFLHEL
+74 AGLIVSVFLHEV
-86 GHYLTARRSGMKVT
+86 GHFWTARRSGMKVT

-127 GAFVRIVGMNNLDDC
+127 GAFVRIVGMNNLDEC
-142 DPEDEPRTYRQQSY
+142 APEDEPRTYRHQSY

-166 SLMHLLIAVVL
+166 SLMHMVIAIVL
-177 FVGIYATAG
+177 FIGVYATAG
-186 RFGDTGN
+186 RFGDTGK
-193 LLIVG
+193 LLIYG
-198 SPAIDS
+198 APAVDS

-209 GLREG
+209 GLRNG
-214 DQILAINETAVNSR
+214 DQILAVGESKITSR
-228 YELIVAIVANKP
+228 RELILAIVANKP
-240 GDSVDV
+240 GDTVELR
-246 KFSRDGQQIVEQAV
+246 FLRDGQQQIEQVV
-260 LATNPANPDVAF
+260 LASNPANSELAF

-278 SYAYVRQNIFNAFG
+278 SYAYVQHNVFSAVGF
-292 YGLVDVV
+292 GLVDVV
-299 KTARDSV
+299 TTARDSV
-306 SGLFVVLNPANIV
+306 GGLFVVLNPSNIF

-327 DMMTRPTTVV
+327 DIMTRPTTVV
-337 GASQVGGEIGR
+337 GASQFGGEIGR

-393 RGKVYRAD
+393 RGRIYRAD

>member
-1 MGHKNFCRDE
+1 
-11 GESSLSSGDGNFYTK
+11 LSSSDGNFYTK

-38 EKQSQNSKATT
+38 TQQNQNNKLTSAVT
-49 ATTAIIVVGL
+49 ALIVFGL
-59 LAWLGIKNP
+59 LAWLGVKNP

-74 AGLIVSVFLHEL
+74 AGLIVSVFLHEV
-86 GHYLTARRSGMKVT
+86 GHFWTARRSGMKVT

-127 GAFVRIVGMNNLDDC
+127 GAFVRIVGMNNLDEC
-142 DPEDEPRTYRQQSY
+142 APEDEPRTYRHQSY

-166 SLMHLLIAVVL
+166 SLMHMIIAIVL
-177 FVGIYATAG
+177 FVGVYATAG
-186 RFGDTGN
+186 RFGDTGK
-193 LLIVG
+193 LLIYG
-198 SPAIDS
+198 APAVDS
-204 PAEKI
+204 PAERI
-209 GLREG
+209 GLRNG
-214 DQILAINETAVNSR
+214 DQILAVGESKISSR
-228 YELIVAIVANKP
+228 RELILAIVANKP
-240 GDSVDV
+240 GDTVELR
-246 KFSRDGQQIVEQAV
+246 FLRDGQQQIEQVV
-260 LATNPANPDVAF
+260 LASNPANSELAF

-278 SYAYVRQNIFNAFG
+278 SYAYVQHNVFSAVGF
-292 YGLVDVV
+292 GLVDVV
-299 KTARDSV
+299 TTASDSV
-306 SGLFVVLNPANIV
+306 GGLFVVLNPSNIF

-327 DMMTRPTTVV
+327 DIMTRPTTVV
-337 GASQVGGEIGR
+337 GASQFGGEIGR

-393 RGKVYRAD
+393 RGRVYRAD